1 MAEWANNRGSP
12 GAPMLAPCRGASRR
26 NPNTSTRRRTRAN
39 SSRSSRPRSLQ
50 MRPQR
55 RRRRGSRVS
64 GAGGARPGRAVSGTF
79 AGPSKARTLGSQR
92 LPPQAVEPR
101 SGGSVSSRGERQPHS
116 PPPPSLI
123 LHFSPFIASPVLC
136 KFHPQVSLLL

>member
-26 NPNTSTRRRTRAN
+26 SPSTSTRRRIRA
-39 SSRSSRPRSLQ
+39 SGSRSSRPPSVQ

-55 RRRRGSRVS
+55 RRRRGRRVS
-64 GAGGARPGRAVSGTF
+64 GAGGRAPRAGSFLDARPPLGGAGFGEAAAPSADSGTWIR
-79 AGPSKARTLGSQR
+79 GL
-92 LPPQAVEPR
+92 
-101 SGGSVSSRGERQPHS
+101 SSRGEPAAWF
-116 PPPPSLI
+116 PTPTPALVNFTLFLASL
-123 LHFSPFIASPVLC
+123 SW